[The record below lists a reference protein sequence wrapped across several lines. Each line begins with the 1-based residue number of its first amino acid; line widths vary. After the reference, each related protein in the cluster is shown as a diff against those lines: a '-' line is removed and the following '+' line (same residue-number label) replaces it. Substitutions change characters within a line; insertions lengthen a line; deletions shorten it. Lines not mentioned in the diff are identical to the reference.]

1 MFFTIIIPILFVFF
15 FYSAALWSMRCIA
28 IANVCL
34 TCMHSSFAQL
44 HEQINIHQFKILY
57 RIFVF

>member
-1 MFFTIIIPILFVFF
+1 MFFAIIIPILFVFF

-44 HEQINIHQFKILY
+44 HEQINIH
-57 RIFVF
+57 